1 MAGLVRGA
9 GSEGLK
15 LVLEVLVGLIELELG
30 TLYELAVLV
39 ELDNVGLGNRHEV
52 ELEPHV
58 GVGGATLQVEE
69 LERVVGAAS
78 EGVAVEAR
86 NIPPRILELAFQRA
100 ICGIVNADVAR
111 LEVNGQ
117 ISTGVDTAN
126 VAHEDIVNEHPDV
139 VVSGELK
146 GHGLVS
152 VRFAILRLHEA
163 RRHGEAEIMVEGSV
177 VLRRNAV
184 RDEFAVLFLEYLIG
198 RIEGEELAY

>member
-1 MAGLVRGA
+1 M
-9 GSEGLK
+9 
-15 LVLEVLVGLIELELG
+15 
-30 TLYELAVLV
+30 
-39 ELDNVGLGNRHEV
+39 
-52 ELEPHV
+52 
-58 GVGGATLQVEE
+58 
-69 LERVVGAAS
+69 VGAAS

-198 RIEGEELAY
+198 RIEGEELAC

>member
-39 ELDNVGLGNRHEV
+39 ELDDVGLGNRHEV
-52 ELEPHV
+52 VLELHV

-69 LERVVGAAS
+69 LERVVGAVS
-78 EGVAVEAR
+78 EGGAFEAQ

-139 VVSGELK
+139 VVSGELE

-152 VRFAILRLHEA
+152 VRFAIRRLHEA
-163 RRHGEAEIMVEGSV
+163 R
-177 VLRRNAV
+177 
-184 RDEFAVLFLEYLIG
+184 
-198 RIEGEELAY
+198 